1 MQRRGLPS
9 IMTHCGF
16 LIQVSPTLK
25 PCRKSERE
33 GLEEEGYSEGLQEDI
48 HIIVQNRSVIFIFFF
63 FIIHRLGREWERRVG
78 GVITLFL
85 VVCGRSFVREKSLS
99 HFSSGKSLFCKF
111 ASAGMPSH
119 PLPRAKGYKF
129 HEATVSNSDSY
140 HSLHTPHRDGPPHTP
155 RPSQG
160 KWLQTP
166 RLTEATATPM
176 APILS
181 TRPPHSDGPPSGH
194 DPYAPAH
201 TSATT
206 HAGPQGFRLLLF
218 ARGRDRRGHGW
229 QSRIRSARRDGIVTV
244 HPSVRPCTG

>member
-1 MQRRGLPS
+1 M
-9 IMTHCGF
+9 IHCGF

-85 VVCGRSFVREKSLS
+85 VCGRSFVREKSLS

-119 PLPRAKGYKF
+119 TLPRAKGYKF

-155 RPSQG
+155 RPFSG
-160 KWLQTP
+160 QTVTNSAAN
-166 RLTEATATPM
+166 RGNC
-176 APILS
+176 
-181 TRPPHSDGPPSGH
+181 HSDGS
-194 DPYAPAH
+194 YSLH
-201 TSATT
+201 TASTLR
-206 HAGPQGFRLLLF
+206 RLLFSPHGLHTPMGLHLAMIHMHPHTHLPPHMPDLRDF
-218 ARGRDRRGHGW
+218 AFFFSLAGKTAVVTGGSRRLGLH
-229 QSRIRSARRDGIVTV
+229 AA
-244 HPSVRPCTG
+244 TG